1 MLTTLAFAVPPDAAN
16 EKSKATSPEAEES
29 AKRAIVAKGL
39 KVEVWA
45 SEPNLANPVS
55 FAFDEK
61 GRCFVV
67 ETYRHT
73 DGVTD
78 TRSHMYWLDDDL
90 ACRSVED
97 RVAMYKKHKFP
108 AYEKFG
114 EQLRMVWDSTG
125 SGKADKN
132 SVFAGPFNKPEDGVA
147 AGVLARKGE
156 VFFACVILC
165 TS

>member
-1 MLTTLAFAVPPDAAN
+1 M
-16 EKSKATSPEAEES
+16 
-29 AKRAIVAKGL
+29 
-39 KVEVWA
+39 
-45 SEPNLANPVS
+45 
-55 FAFDEK
+55 
-61 GRCFVV
+61 

-97 RVAMYKKHKFP
+97 RLAMYKKHKFP

-147 AGVLARKGE
+147 AGVLARKGD
-156 VFFACVILC
+156 VYFACVPTLYKLKDTKNENKADVVEKLSTGYGIHVQFIGHARAVKRL
-165 TS
+165 